1 MSRCDPVDIV
11 YYTFWPIL
19 AFSFFIATDEI
30 IKEDRFALDITN
42 AQLYAIA
49 IIIEKFVHM
58 FALLCL
64 VVSLLETYLAF
75 QLLRDTN
82 CNRIIFLEL
91 NALTA
96 AFFLLLLSLVDCFS
110 TIFPMT
116 NRIDDVTFM
125 MCKLIPFCVSLILLV
140 YQLTRILFNS
150 GVVRREGNLFTIKI
164 IGPKK

>member
-1 MSRCDPVDIV
+1 MCISNCFTTI
-11 YYTFWPIL
+11 WPIL

>member
-1 MSRCDPVDIV
+1 MTRCDPVDIV

>member
-1 MSRCDPVDIV
+1 MTRCDPVDIV

-30 IKEDRFALDITN
+30 IKEDRFAIDITN

-96 AFFLLLLSLVDCFS
+96 AFFLLLLSLIDCFS
-110 TIFPMT
+110 SIFPMT
-116 NRIDDVTFM
+116 NRINDFTFM

-164 IGPKK
+164 IGTKK